1 MITEFETTAYAFE
14 STFSDVRELPFDPVA
29 RQHCDDVPDD
39 PRDQLGPDEEEDD
52 DDLDFEWDDDD
63 DE

>member
-14 STFSDVRELPFDPVA
+14 STLSDVRELPFDPVA
-29 RQHCDDVPDD
+29 RQHGDDVPDD
-39 PRDQLGPDEEEDD
+39 PHDQLGPDEEEDD